1 MSASATINT
10 IARQFHRQAPQ
21 AIKVNGRTFKQGRVP
36 SVYDNA
42 KSEITFTYTARKKKG
57 EFIATA
63 IKVAVSYNHGLDL
76 YDVKVLL
83 VDGATFE
90 QSLLRASQ
98 GVYASNLGTV
108 LEVAARQA

>member
-10 IARQFHRQAPQ
+10 IARQFHSQAPQ
-21 AIKVNGRTFKQGRVP
+21 AVKIKGRTFKQGKVP
-36 SVYDNA
+36 SVYNNA

-63 IKVAVSYNHGLDL
+63 IKVVVAYNHGLDL
-76 YDVKVLL
+76 YDVRILL

-90 QSLLRASQ
+90 QTLLRATQ
-98 GVYASNLGTV
+98 GVYASNIGTV